1 MVDVDGLESEQ
12 GMKKLVLLLTLVVG
26 VGIYYLM
33 SPYQECMGDDI
44 TQKLVQVQSSATNK
58 TPEEADVFLK
68 DICKHWAK
76 ETRWDW
82 VREIWNEPS
91 EPIIDPN

>member
-1 MVDVDGLESEQ
+1 
-12 GMKKLVLLLTLVVG
+12 
-26 VGIYYLM
+26 M

-82 VREIWNEPS
+82 VKEIWNEPS
-91 EPIIDPN
+91 EPVRP

>member
-68 DICKHWAK
+68 DICRHWAK
-76 ETRWDW
+76 EIRWDFVKEFW
-82 VREIWNEPS
+82 KGP
-91 EPIIDPN
+91 PKAY

>member
-1 MVDVDGLESEQ
+1 
-12 GMKKLVLLLTLVVG
+12 MKKLVLLLTLVAG
-26 VGIYYLM
+26 VGIYYLI
-33 SPYQECMGDDI
+33 SPYQECMKDDI
-44 TQKLVQVQSSATNK
+44 TQKLVQVQSSAINK
-58 TPEEADVFLK
+58 TSEEADVFLK
-68 DICKHWAK
+68 DICKYWAK

>member
-1 MVDVDGLESEQ
+1 MDGLESEQ

-68 DICKHWAK
+68 DICKYFSK

>member
-1 MVDVDGLESEQ
+1 MDGLESEQ

-82 VREIWNEPS
+82 VKEIWNELS
-91 EPIIDPN
+91 EPIRP

>member
-1 MVDVDGLESEQ
+1 MLIVLVAGVSL
-12 GMKKLVLLLTLVVG
+12 KL
-26 VGIYYLM
+26 GIYYLM

-68 DICKHWAK
+68 DVCKYWAK
-76 ETRWDW
+76 EIRWDFVKEFW
-82 VREIWNEPS
+82 KGP
-91 EPIIDPN
+91 PKAY

>member
-1 MVDVDGLESEQ
+1 MDGLESEQ

-26 VGIYYLM
+26 VGIYYFM

-68 DICKHWAK
+68 GICKHWAK

-82 VREIWNEPS
+82 VKEIWNEPS
-91 EPIIDPN
+91 EPIGP

>member
-1 MVDVDGLESEQ
+1 VDGLESEQ

-68 DICKHWAK
+68 DICKYWAK

>member
-1 MVDVDGLESEQ
+1 LINEVGKI
-12 GMKKLVLLLTLVVG
+12 KKLLLPSLLIVLVVG
-26 VGIYYLM
+26 VSLKLGIYYFM

-82 VREIWNEPS
+82 VKEIWNEPS
-91 EPIIDPN
+91 EPIRP

>member
-1 MVDVDGLESEQ
+1 MDGLESEQ

-68 DICKHWAK
+68 EVCKHWAK
-76 ETRWDW
+76 ETRWDR
-82 VREIWNEPS
+82 VKEMWNEPS
-91 EPIIDPN
+91 EPIGP